1 MKMMLKKV
9 ALCLMGGLLV
19 FAVGFFGGVQLGRS
33 GFLLGTP
40 SARQEK
46 AQPVAYPL
54 MDLGEFKLSLPGDQ
68 VSGGALVSFELTLE
82 LQEKKAAARLGAD
95 EYWKILFRNEVIE
108 ESLLQGANAFRS
120 SEGLLRVA
128 EAIVTRLNQV
138 APQSGGQP
146 VIRRALFKS
155 FILQ

>member
-1 MKMMLKKV
+1 MAIKKIAV
-9 ALCLMGGLLV
+9 FLFGGVLV

-33 GFLLGTP
+33 GFLLGTAA
-40 SARQEK
+40 ARQESP
-46 AQPVAYPL
+46 QPAAYPL

-68 VSGGALVSFELTLE
+68 LSGGALVSFELALE
-82 LQEKKAAARLGAD
+82 LKEKKAAARLTTE

-108 ESLLQGANAFRS
+108 ESLAQGVNAFRS
-120 SEGLLRVA
+120 TEGLLRVS
-128 EAIVTRLNQV
+128 EAIVERLNRV
-138 APQSGGQP
+138 APQFNGQP